1 MSRIRMAVSQG
12 RGQLWRTG
20 LVLVMALAAGVAAC
34 GGGSSVPGPPPSS
47 LGVVQNRPIPDIPLV
62 DERGQPTSLAAYRG
76 RVVVLASF
84 LTLCQETCPLTTGA
98 FLSMHRA
105 VTTAGLDNRVV
116 FIEATVD
123 PDRDSSAR
131 LAAYTQ
137 LSGARWPLLTG
148 TPENLASL
156 WKFFG
161 AYYEKT
167 PVATP
172 PGIDWLTHQPL
183 TYDVSH
189 SDGFF
194 LIDARGHER
203 FATIATPDVGG
214 QLKPALSNLLGEQG
228 HRDLSH
234 PGTPSWTPSQGL
246 QAIGWLVGRNIAPAS
261 S

>member
-1 MSRIRMAVSQG
+1 
-12 RGQLWRTG
+12 
-20 LVLVMALAAGVAAC
+20 
-34 GGGSSVPGPPPSS
+34 
-47 LGVVQNRPIPDIPLV
+47 V
-62 DERGQPTSLAAYRG
+62 DERGQPTSLSAYRG

-105 VTTAGLDNRVV
+105 VAAAGLGNRVV

-123 PDRDSSAR
+123 PDRDRPAR
-131 LAAYTQ
+131 LAAYAQ
-137 LSGARWPLLTG
+137 LSGAGWPLLTG
-148 TPENLASL
+148 TPANLASL

-167 PVATP
+167 PEATP
-172 PGIDWLTHQPL
+172 PGIDWWTHQPL

-228 HRDLSH
+228 HQDLSH
-234 PGTPSWTPSQGL
+234 PGTPSWTPSEGL
-246 QAIGWLVGRNIAPAS
+246 QAIGWLVGRHIVPAS